1 VIRQLGVK
9 FGIFLN
15 SKIKESTMDEQIL
28 ENLNKRLEKTIN
40 DTETILEEP
49 LKLDVEELKDQV
61 ESIVREHPIKSVL
74 VSFGV
79 GYLLSR
85 LFK

>member
-1 VIRQLGVK
+1 
-9 FGIFLN
+9 
-15 SKIKESTMDEQIL
+15 MDEQIL
-28 ENLNKRLEKTIN
+28 DNLNKRLEKTIT
-40 DTETILEEP
+40 DTETVLEEP
-49 LKLDVEELKDQV
+49 MKLDVYELKNQV

-85 LFK
+85 MFK